1 MQPQA
6 DTFDVRCVVA
16 PAGSCVVLYVMPI
29 HSCHV
34 LMANNGEQGASTDLM
49 LLKLDG
55 RTILQY
61 YLRGACGHAHSIQL

>member
-1 MQPQA
+1 
-6 DTFDVRCVVA
+6 
-16 PAGSCVVLYVMPI
+16 
-29 HSCHV
+29 
-34 LMANNGEQGASTDLM
+34 MANYGEQGASTDLM